1 MAIQRSRLFTGGDQG
16 PQDPSSYT
24 VQIDSPADDILKQ
37 KDAVLAGWRAK
48 TQKEKAYA
56 QERMNA
62 LEENYKIERE
72 YHHQAFEFQQKDN
85 ELVKNAIIKN
95 LEQEFKNIDARAKS
109 HKIKSDAIQSIIGT
123 AQGFAQDQALKQKA
137 KQKRWATSQA
147 AEFNT
152 NRNVAEEKRLLSLL
166 RGPQKDLNAARVHA
180 EKPIKDGGLGWDK
193 AKIDDFFGRSAYEH
207 KLLSKALDQEQA
219 INAIASGVEE
229 LKGKNIIPITG
240 KDGETR
246 MLNWEQLT
254 KQEVAGKNGKEV
266 SALLAIGNRYMKQ
279 ALLKMYPDND
289 SVGEKFDLWST
300 KQGLGVEKTRTAK
313 VASNAIRDGFKITYK
328 ALRSEL
334 LKEDGDPRMA
344 VKRTLAEHMKVKP
357 PNVSAKEWTQEFVK
371 FLRYG
376 VDADE
381 VTQDM
386 VIDFESLKVP
396 HSGMQEKG
404 EKGKQGVKKEKPIS
418 SMVNLTELEAA
429 LSRKR
434 ERDSQK
440 GKDKWSQTEGLIKY
454 GFQQY
459 QTATQANEEGVT
471 DEEHVGKVKQ
481 LLEVGTRES
490 VGVAKKIIGHY
501 LKGQGSIPGLTET
514 YTDEIIADKL
524 LANPS
529 QVDEEY
535 IRSLPGVSSVYKLNK
550 IDELKAKG
558 ALVPISHK
566 EDFDTKRKTLKNTL
580 GDLAEAWDV
589 GQGRFIGDVSVAN
602 GMLQLGKDFDR
613 RVKLNVANA
622 IAENEKLPVDK
633 RKTNEEIWNNA
644 LEAAEGSIIDEI
656 EAGKQGK
663 GKYSFG
669 ENIGEK
675 MTLPYFK
682 PSTAEQYNGAS
693 RFTAVRLGAPREGG
707 LENYLTNPENHVIQS
722 DRLERI
728 VKGGEEMPR
737 LVYEIAKKWD
747 VEESFVLEKLLEAEN
762 ARRADRKQTPL
773 KLPEPSEEE
782 KNLKNTAQQVSS
794 AVRYPYDQNCQGIVQ
809 LYALSG
815 GNCHPD
821 NLTALG
827 LFSSVAPYL
836 VTGV

>member
-48 TQKEKAYA
+48 TDKERQYA

-72 YHHQAFEFQQKDN
+72 YHHQAFKFQQEDN
-85 ELVKNAIIKN
+85 KLVKNAILKN

-123 AQGFAQDQALKQKA
+123 AAGFAQNQANKQKA
-137 KQKRWATSQA
+137 KQKQWATSQA

-180 EKPIKDGGLGWDK
+180 ETPIKDGGLGWDQ
-193 AKIDDFFGRSAYEH
+193 AKISDFFGRSAYEH

-229 LKGKNIIPITG
+229 LKGKNIIPIVG
-240 KDGETR
+240 KDGEVR

-279 ALLKMYPDND
+279 ELLKMYPDND
-289 SVGEKFDLWST
+289 LVGEKFDLWAT
-300 KQGLGVEKTRTAK
+300 KQGFGVEKTRTSK

-344 VKRTLAEHMKVKP
+344 VKQTLAEHMKVKP

-386 VIDFESLKVP
+386 VIDFKELTVP
-396 HSGMQEKG
+396 HSGMKEKG
-404 EKGKQGVKKEKPIS
+404 GTGKKKEVPIS
-418 SMVNLTELEAA
+418 SLVNLTELEAA
-429 LSRKR
+429 LDRKKA
-434 ERDSQK
+434 RDSQK

-459 QTATQANEEGVT
+459 VEATQANKEGVT
-471 DEEHVGKVKQ
+471 NEDHIIQVKR
-481 LLEVGTRES
+481 LLENGSTES
-490 VGVAKKIIGHY
+490 TGIAKKIIGHY
-501 LKGQGSIPGLTET
+501 LKGQGSIAGQTET
-514 YTDEIIADKL
+514 ITDEIIADKL

-535 IRSLPGVSSVYKLNK
+535 IRSLPGVSSVYKLKK
-550 IDELKAKG
+550 IDELKVKG
-558 ALVPISHK
+558 ALVPTSHK

-580 GDLAEAWDV
+580 GDLAKAWDV
-589 GQGRFIGDVSVAN
+589 GQGRFIGDISVAN

-633 RKTNEEIWNNA
+633 RETTEEIWNNA

-707 LENYLTNPENHVIQS
+707 LENYLTNPENHVVQS
-722 DRLERI
+722 DRLEKI

-737 LVYEIAKKWD
+737 LIYEIAKKWN

-836 VTGV
+836 VTGI